1 MKAKKIIS
9 VLMLVVLVAT
19 MFTFPTSAAKSG
31 SSKQATISVTT
42 KANWLKSGSESITIT
57 PKKGVAANGDKFD
70 GYWIVYVYQS
80 GSLVGQYSMSK
91 SSIKIKLGRN
101 KTYKVVVVPT
111 NTYVACCEVNKTAG
125 RLKSYP
131 SWYVSSTCKVS
142 SIK

>member
-1 MKAKKIIS
+1 
-9 VLMLVVLVAT
+9 MLVVLVAT
-19 MFTFPTSAAKSG
+19 MFSFPTSAAKSG

-42 KANWLKSGSESITIT
+42 KSNWLKSGSESITIT
-57 PKKGVAANGDKFD
+57 PKKGVDANGDTFN
-70 GYWIVYVYQS
+70 GHWIVYVYQA
-80 GSLVGQYSMSK
+80 GSLVGQYTMSK

-111 NTYVACCEVNKTAG
+111 NTYVACCEISRTAG
-125 RLKSYP
+125 ALRSYP